1 MITAATMHIKS
12 QTGRICSLNLITGTH
27 ADRKT
32 STHSVCLRRPMS
44 ADQHCGGE
52 TVADNKLNNPNLFF
66 LVNQQMEE
74 VMNGTFVWLK
84 FFKRL

>member
-1 MITAATMHIKS
+1 MITAATMRIKS

-52 TVADNKLNNPNLFF
+52 TVADNRLNNPKSFLFGKSA
-66 LVNQQMEE
+66 
-74 VMNGTFVWLK
+74 NGGGNEWNICLAKVL
-84 FFKRL
+84 